1 MKHKTKQNKEIDK
14 MIDEIVK
21 KEMRRMKGGNIG
33 DVATDT
39 LQGIQN
45 NFLYKIPGVG
55 SVLKAVGDNA
65 ENVVSKIFGIKQN
78 PLNLETYGLS
88 DAEKDAK
95 FFHDFDYLDPKDYP
109 DIAKYDIS
117 PFEQH
122 LYSTIKSVPLIDG
135 YKLNQPAIQKALDP
149 EQKIIYN
156 DINSHYWQVAAFVLN
171 RLHNHG
177 V

>member
-1 MKHKTKQNKEIDK
+1 MKRKTKQNKEIDK

-45 NFLYKIPGVG
+45 NFLYKISGVG

-88 DAEKDAK
+88 EQEKQNK
-95 FFHDFDYLDPKDYP
+95 FFHDSDYLDP
-109 DIAKYDIS
+109 
-117 PFEQH
+117 
-122 LYSTIKSVPLIDG
+122 
-135 YKLNQPAIQKALDP
+135 
-149 EQKIIYN
+149 
-156 DINSHYWQVAAFVLN
+156 
-171 RLHNHG
+171 
-177 V
+177 